1 MKRMILSLMLV
12 VSVVNVFAMTKS
24 RARQEA
30 WFLTDKMAYELLL
43 TEGQIEDVYEINYDY
58 FRSLASYNRV
68 YTLEANRRMDYLAYV
83 LTPWQWRK
91 FQTIL
96 DFVNPVKV
104 VNRAWH
110 FVIYS
115 RYDRG
120 FHYYNKPYAYTHYKG
135 LNMNNLSYY
144 KNRQKMHVENLNKQ
158 ANIRPQVNGQHQNN
172 HNYKNNQINKNQNN
186 KFEKN
191 KNQNN
196 RNQNNMHQN
205 NKPNGSQQNVHQS
218 NRVNNTRTT
227 GRTTNTG
234 SRSNNKRNN

>member
-58 FRSLASYNRV
+58 FRSLSSYNHV
-68 YTLEANRRMDYLAYV
+68 YTFEANRRMDYLAYV

-104 VNRAWH
+104 VNRAWQ

-120 FHYYNKPYAYTHYKG
+120 LHYYNKPYAYTHYKG

-144 KNRQKMHVENLNKQ
+144 KNRQKMHVENVNKK
-158 ANIRPQVNGQHQNN
+158 ANIRPQVNGLHNN
-172 HNYKNNQINKNQNN
+172 NKNNSNKNNYNKNQVN
-186 KFEKN
+186 K
-191 KNQNN
+191 
-196 RNQNNMHQN
+196 NQNNMHQN

>member
-30 WFLTDKMAYELLL
+30 WFLTDKMAYELVL

-58 FRSLASYNRV
+58 FRSLSSYNHV
-68 YTLEANRRMDYLAYV
+68 YTFEANRRMDYLAYV

-120 FHYYNKPYAYTHYKG
+120 FHYFNKPYAYTHYKG

-144 KNRQKMHVENLNKQ
+144 KNRQKMHVENVNKK
-158 ANIRPQVNGQHQNN
+158 ANIHPQVNGLHNN
-172 HNYKNNQINKNQNN
+172 KNNNNNNKNQV
-186 KFEKN
+186 N
-191 KNQNN
+191 KNQANK
-196 RNQNNMHQN
+196 NQNNMHQN

>member
-58 FRSLASYNRV
+58 FRSLSSYNHV
-68 YTLEANRRMDYLAYV
+68 YTFEANRRMDYLAYV

-144 KNRQKMHVENLNKQ
+144 KNRQKMHVENVNKK
-158 ANIRPQVNGQHQNN
+158 ANIRPQVNGLHNN
-172 HNYKNNQINKNQNN
+172 KNNSNKNNYNKNQV
-186 KFEKN
+186 N
-191 KNQNN
+191 KNQANK
-196 RNQNNMHQN
+196 NQNNMHQN

>member
-30 WFLTDKMAYELLL
+30 WFLTDKMAYELVL

-58 FRSLASYNRV
+58 FRSLSSYNHV
-68 YTLEANRRMDYLAYV
+68 YTFEANRRMDYLAYV

-144 KNRQKMHVENLNKQ
+144 KNRQKMHVENVNKK
-158 ANIRPQVNGQHQNN
+158 ANIRPQVNGLHNN
-172 HNYKNNQINKNQNN
+172 NKNNSNKNNYNKNQVN
-186 KFEKN
+186 K
-191 KNQNN
+191 
-196 RNQNNMHQN
+196 NQNNMHQN

>member
-58 FRSLASYNRV
+58 FRSLSSYNHV
-68 YTLEANRRMDYLAYV
+68 YTFEANRRMDYLAYV

-110 FVIYS
+110 LVIYS

-120 FHYYNKPYAYTHYKG
+120 FHYFNKPYAYTHYKG

-144 KNRQKMHVENLNKQ
+144 KNRQKMHVENVNKK
-158 ANIRPQVNGQHQNN
+158 ANIRPQVNGLHNN
-172 HNYKNNQINKNQNN
+172 KNNNNNKNNYNKNQVN
-186 KFEKN
+186 K
-191 KNQNN
+191 
-196 RNQNNMHQN
+196 NQNNMHQN

>member
-58 FRSLASYNRV
+58 FRSLSSYNHV
-68 YTLEANRRMDYLAYV
+68 YTFEANRRMDYLAYV

-120 FHYYNKPYAYTHYKG
+120 FHYFNKPYAYTHYKG
-135 LNMNNLSYY
+135 LNMNNQSYY
-144 KNRQKMHVENLNKQ
+144 KNRQKMHVENVNKQ
-158 ANIRPQVNGQHQNN
+158 ANIRPQVNGLHNN
-172 HNYKNNQINKNQNN
+172 KNNNKNNNNNNKNQV
-186 KFEKN
+186 N
-191 KNQNN
+191 KNQANK
-196 RNQNNMHQN
+196 NQNNMHQN

>member
-30 WFLTDKMAYELLL
+30 WFLTDKMAYELVL

-58 FRSLASYNRV
+58 FRSLSSYNHV
-68 YTLEANRRMDYLAYV
+68 YTFEANRRMDYLAYV

-120 FHYYNKPYAYTHYKG
+120 FHYFNKPYAYTHYKG

-144 KNRQKMHVENLNKQ
+144 KNRQKMHVENVNKK
-158 ANIRPQVNGQHQNN
+158 ANIRPQVNGLHNN
-172 HNYKNNQINKNQNN
+172 NKNNSNKNKNNYNKNQV
-186 KFEKN
+186 N
-191 KNQNN
+191 KNQANK
-196 RNQNNMHQN
+196 NQNNMHQN

>member
-58 FRSLASYNRV
+58 FRSLSSYNHV
-68 YTLEANRRMDYLAYV
+68 YTFEANRRMDYLAYV

-144 KNRQKMHVENLNKQ
+144 KNRQKMHVENVNKK
-158 ANIRPQVNGQHQNN
+158 ANIRPQVNGLHNN
-172 HNYKNNQINKNQNN
+172 NKNNSNKNNYNKNQV
-186 KFEKN
+186 N
-191 KNQNN
+191 KNQANK
-196 RNQNNMHQN
+196 NQNNMHQN

>member
-58 FRSLASYNRV
+58 FRSLSSYNHV
-68 YTLEANRRMDYLAYV
+68 YTFEANRRMDYLAYV

-135 LNMNNLSYY
+135 LNMNNQSYY
-144 KNRQKMHVENLNKQ
+144 KNRQKMHVENVNKK
-158 ANIRPQVNGQHQNN
+158 ANIHPQVNGQHQNN
-172 HNYKNNQINKNQNN
+172 HNYKNNQTNKNQNN
-186 KFEKN
+186 KFGNN

-196 RNQNNMHQN
+196 KNQNNMHQN

-234 SRSNNKRNN
+234 SRSNNKRNY

>member
-58 FRSLASYNRV
+58 FRSLSSYNHV
-68 YTLEANRRMDYLAYV
+68 YTFEANRRMDYLAYV

-144 KNRQKMHVENLNKQ
+144 KNRQKMHVENVNKK
-158 ANIRPQVNGQHQNN
+158 ANIHPQVNGLHNN
-172 HNYKNNQINKNQNN
+172 NKNNSNKNNYNKNQVN
-186 KFEKN
+186 K
-191 KNQNN
+191 
-196 RNQNNMHQN
+196 NQNNMHQN

>member
-58 FRSLASYNRV
+58 FRSLSSYNHV
-68 YTLEANRRMDYLAYV
+68 YTFEANRRMDYLAYV

-144 KNRQKMHVENLNKQ
+144 KNRQKMHVENVNKK
-158 ANIRPQVNGQHQNN
+158 ANIRPQVNGLHNN
-172 HNYKNNQINKNQNN
+172 KNNNNNNKNQV
-186 KFEKN
+186 N
-191 KNQNN
+191 KNQANK
-196 RNQNNMHQN
+196 NQNNMHQN